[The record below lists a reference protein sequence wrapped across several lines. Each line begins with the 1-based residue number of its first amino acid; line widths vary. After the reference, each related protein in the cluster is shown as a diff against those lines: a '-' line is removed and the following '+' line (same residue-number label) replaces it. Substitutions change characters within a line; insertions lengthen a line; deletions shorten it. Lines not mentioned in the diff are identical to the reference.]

1 VAAQMSTVAAPA
13 MRVNPTEKPNRSTI
27 NQTLM
32 IMFRWRTQSNCSFKR
47 KREEITPMKKSLSIC
62 RINRR
67 QFFSRSAS
75 AVVAGTVGS
84 SFLAPASLKAVVGA
98 NEQIRI
104 GAIGVGGRAS
114 LLLQQLPESARIVA
128 LSDCN
133 LPRAESFKEKVKGD
147 WPVYQ
152 DYRALLDRKDIDAVI
167 VATGEFQRV
176 LPCIHACQAGKD
188 VYAEKPLTLYIAEG
202 RALVNA
208 VRKYE
213 RVLQVGS
220 QQRSMAVNRVA
231 CELVRTG
238 GLGKILEVRAINYG
252 GAEASPAKPL
262 SAMEIPKGFDWNMWL
277 NQAAERPF
285 HHDWMSWM
293 RWRDF
298 AGGEMT
304 NWGAH
309 GIDQIQWALGMDA
322 TGPVEMKPL
331 SSGPNGQLSMRYANG
346 VDVNFVIEPGK
357 GPMGGA
363 IFVCEKGKLEIN
375 RNKFASNP
383 PEIAEELRK
392 KLDIDEEER
401 KWSDNLALW
410 QARWHLQDWL
420 DCIRSRRRPIAD
432 VEIGHRSV
440 SVCHLANITRAAGRK
455 LQWDPVRELFVNDS
469 QANEYLQRP
478 RRAGFELP
486 VL

>member
-1 VAAQMSTVAAPA
+1 MDQHHPGLPRRQSRRDFLSTGAAIAAGMAAAP
-13 MRVNPTEKPNRSTI
+13 MLIPRHV
-27 NQTLM
+27 
-32 IMFRWRTQSNCSFKR
+32 
-47 KREEITPMKKSLSIC
+47 
-62 RINRR
+62 
-67 QFFSRSAS
+67 
-75 AVVAGTVGS
+75 
-84 SFLAPASLKAVVGA
+84 LAAPGRPGA
-98 NEQIRI
+98 NDRIRV

-114 LLLQQLPESARIVA
+114 LLLQQLPESAQIVA

-133 LPRAESFKEKVKGD
+133 LPRAEAFKAKVQGD

-152 DYRALLDRKDIDAVI
+152 DYRKLLDRPDIDAVI

-176 LPCIHACQAGKD
+176 VPCIHACQAGKD
-188 VYAEKPLTLYIAEG
+188 VYAEKPLTLYINEG

-208 VRKYE
+208 VRRYD

-231 CELVRTG
+231 CELVRSG

-252 GAEASPAKPL
+252 GAEASPTPFPSGAAVPEGL
-262 SAMEIPKGFDWNMWL
+262 DWNMWL

-285 HHDWMSWM
+285 HPDWMGWM

-309 GIDQIQWALGMDA
+309 GVDQIQWALGADD
-322 TGPVEMKPL
+322 TGPISMRPL
-331 SSGPNGQLSMRYANG
+331 TDGPNGQVAMRYANG
-346 VDVNFVIEPGK
+346 VTVNFVIEPGR

-383 PEIAEELRK
+383 PEIAEELK
-392 KLDIDEEER
+392 KKIDLQEEER
-401 KWSDNLALW
+401 KWSDQLALW
-410 QARWHLQDWL
+410 QARWHMQDWL
-420 DCIRSRRRPIAD
+420 DCIRSRRRPVAD

-440 SVCHLANITRAAGRK
+440 SVCHLANITRAVGRE
-455 LQWDPVRELFVNDS
+455 LRWDPAGEQFAGDE
-469 QANEYLQRP
+469 QANAMLDRP
-478 RRAGFELP
+478 RRKGFELP
-486 VL
+486 TL